1 MTAIKL
7 SIIIP
12 HFNIPHL
19 LMRCLQSI
27 PEKDDIQ
34 VIVVDDNS
42 PNCENYIKEYPL
54 LSRTNTEFHILANN
68 GGGGKARNEGLKYA
82 KGEWVLF
89 ADADDFFNYNFIEAI
104 SQYIHTENQYDI
116 VFFNANSLDCYTF
129 ENSTRASNVNKYIND
144 YLNSNDEFDLRYTF
158 GEPWCKLIR
167 FELISK
173 NRITFD
179 ETPINNDA
187 TFSYLIGYYANKITA
202 DKRAIYCITNRNNS
216 VSKVLTDE
224 LNMIRISVFF
234 QKYMFLTN
242 HKIKNCPLIN
252 DPIYRVL
259 LQYKTKNDNEHY
271 NQCINIAIS
280 YGINRNELLK
290 EIKKTFRERK
300 LHNRKVLFLNMLT
313 KTLNK
318 IL

>member
-1 MTAIKL
+1 MNQIKL

-27 PEKDDIQ
+27 PETDDIQ

-68 GGGGKARNEGLKYA
+68 GGGGKARNEGLKHV

-104 SQYIHTENQYDI
+104 SQYIYTENQYDI
-116 VFFNANSLDCYTF
+116 VYFNANSLDSETY
-129 ENSTRASNVNKYIND
+129 ENSPRAGYVNQYIHNFLASNNDFEVRYI
-144 YLNSNDEFDLRYTF
+144 F

-167 FELISK
+167 FELIAK
-173 NRITFD
+173 NNIKFD
-179 ETPINNDA
+179 ETPIHNDA
-187 TFSYLIGYYANKITA
+187 TFSYLIGYYAKKITA
-202 DKRAIYCITNRNNS
+202 DKRAIYCLTDRPNS

-224 LNMIRISVFF
+224 LHMIRLSIFF
-234 QKYMFLTN
+234 RKYSFLKN
-242 HKIKNCPLIN
+242 HRIKQYPMIN
-252 DPIYRVL
+252 DIIYRTL
-259 LQYKTKNDNEHY
+259 LHYKVNNDKKYY
-271 NQCINIAIS
+271 NKCIDIAVS
-280 YGINRNELLK
+280 CGIEKKIILK
-290 EIKKTFRERK
+290 EIKNTFKSKR
-300 LHNRKVLFLNMLT
+300 LHNRKILFKEIVN
-313 KTLNK
+313 KVLNK
-318 IL
+318 I